1 MLKKKSPLR
10 TNSPSDKLK
19 ESIEIIGAQKRT
31 SYVGAKTNIAS
42 EMHKTIAAA
51 ILKFQEE
58 LPEDKE
64 VGAILAQFGQTILI
78 HVTGVAYKDP
88 ALMIFR
94 GVLDDGGEVEL
105 LQHTSQ
111 VNLLLAAVSP
121 LEGHE
126 PRRIGFDLSS

>member
-1 MLKKKSPLR
+1 MGPIRAKNQAVRL
-10 TNSPSDKLK
+10 
-19 ESIEIIGAQKRT
+19 
-31 SYVGAKTNIAS
+31 GAKAHIAS
-42 EMHKTIAAA
+42 EMHKTIAAT

-78 HVTGVAYKDP
+78 HVTGVTYKDP